1 MSAAVVQQSQRYAAR
16 IARSS
21 GSSFFRSFALLP
33 RPKRRAMTALYAFA
47 RQTDDMGD
55 SLSESGDPHDQ
66 TGRLLAT
73 CRTLEAWRAATARA
87 LLSSNPGSLAWLSE
101 AACPGDLIPMATAIL
116 PALADAVKRYEI
128 PSQYLL
134 DLIDGVL
141 ADQTQKRFHS
151 FEQLEHYCYQVA
163 STVGL
168 ACIHIWQFKA
178 PLPLA
183 AAIDCGVAFQL
194 TNILRDVREDA
205 ARDRIYLPREFW
217 GRRGLNEAEILT
229 CRSNPQMLATIEDLS
244 KKARARYLKGWE
256 VFDSLHP
263 DGRKMFSMIWRTYRL
278 LLYKIDQNP
287 AMVFESR
294 VRLDFLEK
302 AQLIGSH
309 FFGPV
314 YRRLPSPST
323 DSRYAVERQP

>member
-1 MSAAVVQQSQRYAAR
+1 MSVAVLEQSQRHAAR
-16 IARSS
+16 IARLS
-21 GSSFFRSFALLP
+21 GSNFFRSFALLP

-55 SLSESGDPHDQ
+55 ALADSANARDQ
-66 TGRLLAT
+66 SGRLLAT
-73 CRTLEAWRAATARA
+73 CRTLEAWRSATARA
-87 LLSSNPGSLAWLSE
+87 LLSNNPGSLAWLSE

-116 PALADAVKRYEI
+116 PALADAAKRFEI

-168 ACIHIWQFKA
+168 ACIHIWQFRA
-178 PLPLA
+178 PLPVS

-194 TNILRDVREDA
+194 TNILRDIREDA
-205 ARDRIYLPREFW
+205 NRDRVYLPREFW
-217 GRRGLNEAEILT
+217 GRRGLTESEL
-229 CRSNPQMLATIEDLS
+229 LACQPSERIVPVMDDLA
-244 KKARARYLKGWE
+244 KKARARFLRGWE

-263 DGRKMFSMIWRTYRL
+263 DGRKMFSMMWRTYRL
-278 LLYKIDQNP
+278 LLYKIDCDPVAALSN
-287 AMVFESR
+287 R
-294 VRLDFLEK
+294 VSLDVSERFKLVS
-302 AQLIGSH
+302 SH
-309 FFGPV
+309 FIGPL
-314 YRRLPSPST
+314 YRRLPNPLI
-323 DSRYAVERQP
+323 DHRFMVE

>member
-1 MSAAVVQQSQRYAAR
+1 
-16 IARSS
+16 
-21 GSSFFRSFALLP
+21 
-33 RPKRRAMTALYAFA
+33 MTALYAFA

-55 SLSESGDPHDQ
+55 ALADSANPHDQ

-168 ACIHIWQFKA
+168 ACIHIWQFRA
-178 PLPLA
+178 PLPLS

-194 TNILRDVREDA
+194 TNILRDIREDA
-205 ARDRIYLPREFW
+205 ARNRIYLPREFW
-217 GRRGLNEAEILT
+217 GKRGLSEAELLA
-229 CRSNPQMLATIEDLS
+229 CKPDERMLEVMEDLA
-244 KKARARYLKGWE
+244 KKARARYLRGWE
-256 VFDSLHP
+256 VFESLHP
-263 DGRKMFSMIWRTYRL
+263 DGRKMFSMMWRTYRL
-278 LLYKIDQNP
+278 LLYKIDSDP
-287 AMVFESR
+287 AKALEHR
-294 VRLDFLEK
+294 VRLDFSQK
-302 AQLIGSH
+302 MRLIGAH
-309 FFGPV
+309 FIGPL
-314 YRRLPSPST
+314 YRRLPSPLH
-323 DSRYAVERQP
+323 DSRFFVE